1 MKKFFISEIK
11 ERFENGQSFIRG
23 IIEEKIEQRDESI
36 VVKQSMFWAK
46 FISWSLMGG
55 TCFAI
60 GWLCIAKTEEV
71 VITGKLELKVGLYH
85 TDASAGYCGAEEV
98 KDGDRVKKVKY

>member
-1 MKKFFISEIK
+1 
-11 ERFENGQSFIRG
+11 
-23 IIEEKIEQRDESI
+23 
-36 VVKQSMFWAK
+36 MFWAK

-71 VITGKLELKVGLYH
+71 VIATGKLEPKGGYKH
-85 TDASAGYCGAEEV
+85 TDASAGYCRA
-98 KDGDRVKKVKY
+98 DRGQGRG